1 MNFNFT
7 EQQQVA
13 ADALA
18 QMLGHFRDLPIHAEH
33 YLSGA
38 ALDAELEVSGF
49 HDIGADPDLGTVS
62 AVDMVIQVARQPL
75 PVEIAASALV
85 RPRLCP
91 DTARPL
97 ALVSG
102 AGPVRFGAEARTALI
117 DTGRE
122 ILRLDV
128 RPGDFVPLDTLFAY
142 PLAKLTDEARA
153 RAVPLNGKPA
163 LLRQYWQI
171 GLAAEITGA
180 MESGLKSTIDHVTQR
195 KQFGQPIGA
204 FQAVQHRLAEAAV
217 LLEATRWLTLK
228 AADSS
233 DPVDASLAAGYAQDT
248 ARRVTYDFHQFHG
261 AMGLTLEHPLHLWT
275 YRLKALY
282 GELGGASMQF
292 AAGAAAM
299 WGS

>member
-1 MNFNFT
+1 
-7 EQQQVA
+7 
-13 ADALA
+13 
-18 QMLGHFRDLPIHAEH
+18 
-33 YLSGA
+33 
-38 ALDAELEVSGF
+38 
-49 HDIGADPDLGTVS
+49 
-62 AVDMVIQVARQPL
+62 
-75 PVEIAASALV
+75 
-85 RPRLCP
+85 
-91 DTARPL
+91 
-97 ALVSG
+97 
-102 AGPVRFGAEARTALI
+102 
-117 DTGRE
+117 
-122 ILRLDV
+122 
-128 RPGDFVPLDTLFAY
+128 
-142 PLAKLTDEARA
+142 
-153 RAVPLNGKPA
+153 
-163 LLRQYWQI
+163 
-171 GLAAEITGA
+171 
-180 MESGLKSTIDHVTQR
+180 VTQR

-233 DPVDASLAAGYAQDT
+233 DPVDASLAAGYAQDA